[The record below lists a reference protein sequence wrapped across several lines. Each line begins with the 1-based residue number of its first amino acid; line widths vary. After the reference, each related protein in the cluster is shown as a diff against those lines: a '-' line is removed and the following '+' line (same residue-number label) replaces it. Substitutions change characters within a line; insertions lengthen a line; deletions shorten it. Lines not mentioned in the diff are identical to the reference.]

1 MIHTLEFE
9 VEFDF
14 FVLGISCHARD
25 YRMAW
30 FINRGLLLDLSRK
43 EEIKVMQKNGSSVHS
58 IYDCQ
63 LDDGRVHLCLI
74 RNRTEFGYLMPEF
87 AQMDYL
93 LKVESVEEREFKEIM
108 TNIRSLNQV
117 QYTLEIDPSKYK
129 SGENLL
135 F

>member
-9 VEFDF
+9 VEYDF
-14 FVLGISCHARD
+14 NVLGISCHARD

-30 FINRGLLLDLSRK
+30 LLNRGLLFDLSRK
-43 EEIKVMQKNGSSVHS
+43 DEIKVIQKNGSSLHS
-58 IYDCQ
+58 MYHCELDYGRIHIY
-63 LDDGRVHLCLI
+63 LM
-74 RNRTEFGYLMPEF
+74 RNRTESGYLMPEF

-93 LKVESVEEREFKEIM
+93 LKVEAAEENEFKEIM
-108 TNIRSLNQV
+108 TDIRSLDQV
-117 QYTLEIDPSKYK
+117 IYTLEIDPAKHR